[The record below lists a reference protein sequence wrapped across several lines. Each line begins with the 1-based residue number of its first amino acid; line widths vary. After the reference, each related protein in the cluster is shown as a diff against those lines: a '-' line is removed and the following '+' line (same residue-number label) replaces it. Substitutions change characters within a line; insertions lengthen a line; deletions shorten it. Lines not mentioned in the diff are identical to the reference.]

1 MPPVERA
8 REALGGD
15 VEVGAELLHR
25 ARRRGELPAAPL
37 ARSGPE
43 EDRVPVEQQ
52 PEPLVEMIDLEEQ
65 LAKGGNVPAL
75 INATSDD
82 TKTLAKELV
91 TAWNLKGSQ
100 AWWRMQCLIE
110 MEKRASL
117 MAPLQ
122 MDTIVYMGQVVARC
136 AAPMPPHCASVDILW
151 QNGVGTCDIS
161 STFEVPMGAKK
172 VFRYFSAMAV
182 RWKVDQDMADFRE
195 AFAGA
200 ATEDLV
206 HMKAGHLVKI
216 SFGNDRV
223 RTEPWLIRFLRHANV
238 HEVAE

>member
-1 MPPVERA
+1 MAPKKVPKKKSNKDGKKKKVEK
-8 REALGGD
+8 
-15 VEVGAELLHR
+15 
-25 ARRRGELPAAPL
+25 
-37 ARSGPE
+37 
-43 EDRVPVEQQ
+43 Q

-75 INATSDD
+75 INHATEE
-82 TKTLAKELV
+82 TKALAKDLV
-91 TAWNLKGSQ
+91 AAWKLKGSQ

-110 MEKRASL
+110 MEKRKSL

-122 MDTIVYMGQVVARC
+122 ENTMVYMGQVFARR

-161 STFEVPMGAKK
+161 STFEVPMGANK

-182 RWKVDQDMADFRE
+182 RWKADQDMADFTE
-195 AFAGA
+195 AYADA
-200 ATEDLV
+200 DKEDLV

-223 RTEPWLIRFLRHANV
+223 RTEPWLIRCFRHANV
-238 HEVAE
+238 HDVAE

>member
-1 MPPVERA
+1 M
-8 REALGGD
+8 
-15 VEVGAELLHR
+15 
-25 ARRRGELPAAPL
+25 APKKQPKKKSNKDGKKK
-37 ARSGPE
+37 AKE
-43 EDRVPVEQQ
+43 KE
-52 PEPLVEMIDLEEQ
+52 PEPIVEMIDVEEQ
-65 LAKGGNVPAL
+65 LKKRGNVPAL
-75 INATSDD
+75 INHASEE
-82 TKTLAKELV
+82 TKQLAKDLV
-91 TAWNLKGSQ
+91 VAWNLKGSQ

-110 MEKRASL
+110 MEKRKSL

-122 MDTIVYMGQVVARC
+122 ESTMVYMGLVVARC

-182 RWKVDQDMADFRE
+182 RWKVDQDMADFKV
-195 AFAGA
+195 AYAGA
-200 ATEDLV
+200 DKADLV

-223 RTEPWLIRFLRHANV
+223 RTEPWLIRCFRHANV
-238 HEVAE
+238 HDVAE

>member
-1 MPPVERA
+1 M
-8 REALGGD
+8 
-15 VEVGAELLHR
+15 
-25 ARRRGELPAAPL
+25 APKK
-37 ARSGPE
+37 
-43 EDRVPVEQQ
+43 VPKQKSNKDGKKKKKEKQ

-65 LAKGGNVPAL
+65 LQRGGNVPAL
-75 INATSDD
+75 INHAPEE

-91 TAWNLKGSQ
+91 AAWGLKGSQ

-110 MEKRASL
+110 MEKRKSL
-117 MAPLQ
+117 MKPLQ
-122 MDTIVYMGQVVARC
+122 ESTIVYMGLVVARC

-182 RWKVDQDMADFRE
+182 RWKVDQDMADFKE
-195 AFAGA
+195 AYTGA
-200 ATEDLV
+200 DKADLV

-223 RTEPWLIRFLRHANV
+223 RTEPWLIRCFRHANV
-238 HEVAE
+238 NEVAE

>member
-1 MPPVERA
+1 M
-8 REALGGD
+8 
-15 VEVGAELLHR
+15 
-25 ARRRGELPAAPL
+25 APKKKK
-37 ARSGPE
+37 SNKDGKKQKV
-43 EDRVPVEQQ
+43 DKQ

-65 LAKGGNVPAL
+65 LQRGGNAPAL
-75 INATSDD
+75 INATSED
-82 TKTLAKELV
+82 TKILAKGLV
-91 TAWNLKGSQ
+91 IAWSLKGGQ

-110 MEKRASL
+110 MEKRESL

-122 MDTIVYMGQVVARC
+122 QSTIAYMGQVVAC
-136 AAPMPPHCASVDILW
+136 HAAPIPPHCASVDILW

-182 RWKVDQDMADFRE
+182 RWKVDQDMADFKVAFDE
-195 AFAGA
+195 ADK
-200 ATEDLV
+200 EDLV

-223 RTEPWLIRFLRHANV
+223 RTEPWMIRCFRHANV
-238 HEVAE
+238 HDVAE

>member
-1 MPPVERA
+1 M
-8 REALGGD
+8 
-15 VEVGAELLHR
+15 
-25 ARRRGELPAAPL
+25 
-37 ARSGPE
+37 GPKKQPTKKSKKDGKKKAKAKE
-43 EDRVPVEQQ
+43 

-122 MDTIVYMGQVVARC
+122 MNTIVYMGQVVARC
-136 AAPMPPHCASVDILW
+136 APPMLPHCASVDILW

-172 VFRYFSAMAV
+172 VFRCFSAMAV
-182 RWKVDQDMADFRE
+182 R
-195 AFAGA
+195 
-200 ATEDLV
+200 
-206 HMKAGHLVKI
+206 
-216 SFGNDRV
+216 
-223 RTEPWLIRFLRHANV
+223 
-238 HEVAE
+238 

>member
-1 MPPVERA
+1 
-8 REALGGD
+8 
-15 VEVGAELLHR
+15 
-25 ARRRGELPAAPL
+25 
-37 ARSGPE
+37 
-43 EDRVPVEQQ
+43 
-52 PEPLVEMIDLEEQ
+52 MI
-65 LAKGGNVPAL
+65 
-75 INATSDD
+75 
-82 TKTLAKELV
+82 
-91 TAWNLKGSQ
+91 AWNLKGGQ
-100 AWWRMQCLIE
+100 AWWRVQCLIE

-122 MDTIVYMGQVVARC
+122 MDTIVCMGQVVARC
-136 AAPMPPHCASVDILW
+136 AAPIPPHCASVDILW
-151 QNGVGTCDIS
+151 QNGVGDCDIS

-182 RWKVDQDMADFRE
+182 RWKVDQDMADFKE
-195 AFAGA
+195 AYAGA

-223 RTEPWLIRFLRHANV
+223 RTEPWMIRCFRHANV